1 MREVIKCLS
10 LVSLVGLVLAVYP
23 GATRAFGNP
32 FTELSSNAPSYL
44 EGEVATFTLVLTL
57 PPFLEHQILP
67 VFVKWLLPSRHAFLQ
82 TQQA

>member
-1 MREVIKCLS
+1 MKKVI
-10 LVSLVGLVLAVYP
+10 LVIEDDKSISSDLETLLTFEGYAVICAAN
-23 GATRAFGNP
+23 GADA
-32 FTELSSNAPSYL
+32 L
-44 EGEVATFTLVLTL
+44 EHLTL